1 MRGQVT
7 ALAPDGSY
15 GQIQAEDQQY
25 YSYWTSEVRNGPVT
39 VGQAVEFRLQEGQPV
54 EIFVAGVPRPP
65 SAPPPARAA
74 TGYAQMQPATY
85 AGAGT
90 GAPVNYALSGSG
102 FPPFD
107 YWKTLFLSPNGRI
120 SRRQFWLHG
129 VVTMIVV
136 SIVLGWIPIINVL
149 LMFAT
154 FWASI
159 CLSFKRFHDVGY
171 PGWWSLILSVLLF
184 LAPLLM
190 VGSYF
195 NNSTAMWSLG
205 TMLYAGGVILFIV
218 QLIFVYLRK
227 GNDGTNRY
235 GPDPLTTPYR

>member
-25 YSYWTSEVRNGPVT
+25 YSYWTSEVRNGPVS
-39 VGQAVEFRLQEGQPV
+39 VGQAVEFRLHEGQPI
-54 EIFVAGVPRPP
+54 EIFVAGAPRPP
-65 SAPPPARAA
+65 SAPPPMRAA
-74 TGYAQMQPATY
+74 TGHAAAQTPAY
-85 AGAGT
+85 AGASG
-90 GAPVNYALSGSG
+90 GPVNYALSGSG

-107 YWKTLFLSPNGRI
+107 YWKTLFLSPSGRI

-129 VVTMIVV
+129 VLAIIIV

-149 LMFAT
+149 MMFAT

-159 CLSFKRFHDVGY
+159 CISFKRFHDVGY
-171 PGWWSLILSVLLF
+171 PGWWSLILSVLMF
-184 LAPLLM
+184 VAPLLM
-190 VGSYF
+190 VGSYIAD
-195 NNSTAMWSLG
+195 SAALWSLG
-205 TMLYAGGVILFIV
+205 TMLYAAGVIVFIV

-227 GNDGTNRY
+227 GNEGTNRY
-235 GPDPLTTPYR
+235 GPDPLTTPQR